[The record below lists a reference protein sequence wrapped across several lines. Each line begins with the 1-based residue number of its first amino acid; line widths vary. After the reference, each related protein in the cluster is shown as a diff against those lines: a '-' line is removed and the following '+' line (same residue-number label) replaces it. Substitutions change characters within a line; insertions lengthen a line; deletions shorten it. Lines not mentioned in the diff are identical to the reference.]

1 MGQWS
6 DWKSPG
12 TAAELSA
19 GSDFSI
25 SNYSNLTTYSDASY
39 ASFNIGNSSGALTNA
54 NLRKYSIYYDS
65 NVLGD
70 LQTPLTAI
78 SYDADFNPYN
88 VLSYGSSSTKWG
100 ATLTPTIINSATFGL
115 WLQFLSQDADGYT
128 TYSEPILYSNFS
140 FEIPSDDLINGIQW
154 ELEGVVGDV
163 SDPDYYE
170 TRIRKLRLRVNYGTS
185 KGGLELGCI
194 F

>member
-39 ASFNIGNSSGALTNA
+39 ASFNIGNSTGALTNA

>member
-39 ASFNIGNSSGALTNA
+39 ASFNIGNSTGALTNA
-54 NLRKYSIYYDS
+54 NLGKYSIYYDS

-128 TYSEPILYSNFS
+128 TYSEPILCSNFS

>member
-1 MGQWS
+1 M
-6 DWKSPG
+6 
-12 TAAELSA
+12 
-19 GSDFSI
+19 
-25 SNYSNLTTYSDASY
+25 TTYSDASY
-39 ASFNIGNSSGALTNA
+39 ASFNIGNSAGALTNA
-54 NLRKYSIYYDS
+54 NLRKYSLYYDS

-100 ATLTPTIINSATFGL
+100 ATLTPSIINSATFGL

-128 TYSEPILYSNFS
+128 IYSEPILCSNFS

-163 SDPDYYE
+163 SDQDYYE

-185 KGGLELGCI
+185 KGGLELGCV

>member
-12 TAAELSA
+12 TAAELPA
-19 GSDFSI
+19 DSDFSI

-39 ASFNIGNSSGALTNA
+39 ASFNIGNSAGALTNA
-54 NLRKYSIYYDS
+54 NLRKYSLYYDS

-100 ATLTPTIINSATFGL
+100 ATLTPSIINSATFGL

-128 TYSEPILYSNFS
+128 IYSEPILCSNFS

-163 SDPDYYE
+163 SDQDYYE

-185 KGGLELGCI
+185 KGGLELGCV